1 MELFH
6 CHCGIGSRR
15 WPSRSLCHL
24 GNIRPPS
31 YDSRLHFLKLGIPNF
46 PVMAYSQRIII
57 PIFLI
62 LAFAGVDFY
71 SFAAFWVIEMQQF
84 FGPDPYH
91 VASIIVAFG
100 FSFLLG
106 IFAVGWGIDLTRG
119 HIRELLLI
127 SACLMTAGVGA
138 MVQATQFTPNLAI
151 GLSFI
156 GMLGNG
162 ALYVPPI
169 IALMIITSDEVIG
182 TVVGL
187 ALAIRFLAGQAGY
200 ALLYNILMN
209 KLTAVIPTIVGGAV
223 AQAGLP
229 LTEIPEFIGA
239 LLAQNTTAIL
249 SVPGVTPAIIGDA
262 IQAVDASYVQGFRLV
277 YLVSIG
283 FGGATIISCLFLG
296 NIRKYMTERV
306 AVDIH

>member
-1 MELFH
+1 
-6 CHCGIGSRR
+6 
-15 WPSRSLCHL
+15 
-24 GNIRPPS
+24 
-31 YDSRLHFLKLGIPNF
+31 
-46 PVMAYSQRIII
+46 
-57 PIFLI
+57 
-62 LAFAGVDFY
+62 
-71 SFAAFWVIEMQQF
+71 
-84 FGPDPYH
+84 
-91 VASIIVAFG
+91 
-100 FSFLLG
+100 
-106 IFAVGWGIDLTRG
+106 
-119 HIRELLLI
+119 
-127 SACLMTAGVGA
+127 